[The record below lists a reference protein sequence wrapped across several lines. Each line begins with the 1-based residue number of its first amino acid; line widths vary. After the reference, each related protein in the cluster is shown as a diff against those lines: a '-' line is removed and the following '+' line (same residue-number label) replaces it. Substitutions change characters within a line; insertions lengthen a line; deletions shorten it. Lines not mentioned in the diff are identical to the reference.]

1 MLKLATPLL
10 ALLVSTSVMASSYTD
25 AVSRCLADNTTGR
38 DRKDLAAWIYGI
50 MSAHPYVRETFNAPA
65 VDRKAI
71 TQRAGAL
78 YTRLIAES
86 CRNEFKAALDA
97 EGLDTT
103 RTAFR
108 YLGELAMTELMSD
121 AAVKKAMGE
130 IEYTVDTKRLEAA
143 LK

>member
-1 MLKLATPLL
+1 MLKLAMPLL
-10 ALLVSTSVMASSYTD
+10 ALLVSTNIMASSYTD
-25 AVSRCLADNTTGR
+25 AVSRCFADNTTGR

-50 MSAHPYVRETFNAPA
+50 MSAHPYVHETFDALA

-78 YTRLIAES
+78 YTRLLADS
-86 CRNEFKAALDA
+86 CRKEFKAALDN
-97 EGLDTT
+97 EGTDAT
-103 RTAFR
+103 RLAFR

-130 IEYTVDTKRLEAA
+130 IEYTVDTKRLETVF
-143 LK
+143 K